1 LAVESSF
8 DLDERQRQ
16 RTLYRLDGGA
26 GTEPNMLWLLA
37 RGYQIV
43 AKGFSGRRAQS
54 LAVKVTRWDSYGVDA
69 FVGAVSVP
77 SPSGRFVQVVV
88 KKWRNKENWQYS
100 YYVSTLKLPSKQAL
114 LHYYDLRG
122 GAEVEQFREDKSGL
136 FLSARRKSKLN
147 AQKALLLLTDLAH
160 NLLADFRFRALSHSP
175 FARWGLKRIIRD
187 LLAMPG
193 RLYFEGEQLKR
204 IELQASH
211 PNAPGLVKC
220 LQNYCSRPFDE

>member
-1 LAVESSF
+1 
-8 DLDERQRQ
+8 
-16 RTLYRLDGGA
+16 
-26 GTEPNMLWLLA
+26 MLWLLQ
-37 RGYQIV
+37 RGYQLV
-43 AKGFSGRRAQS
+43 AKGFSGPRARS
-54 LAVKVTRWDSYGVDA
+54 LAGQVMRWDPYGPDA
-69 FVGAVSVP
+69 FVGNVDIS

-88 KKWRNKENWQYS
+88 KKWLNKGKWQYS

-136 FLSARRKSKLN
+136 FLSARRKSRLN
-147 AQKALLLLTDLAH
+147 AQKALILLTDLAH
-160 NLLADFRFRALSHSP
+160 NLLADFRFRALSASP

-193 RLYFEGEQLKR
+193 RLYFEGGQLKR

-211 PNAPGLVKC
+211 PHASALVKC
-220 LQNYCSRPFDE
+220 LENYCFRPFGE